1 MVNEKCWIGKIL
13 TKGEDSYRL
22 HIVLN
27 FDVSSKSKYWSGFY
41 HTLFFG
47 INTVILDSTLCK
59 LIQLLIAY
67 TLRNLVCII
76 QWYFNVYQ
84 WNRWI
89 SALRRRAFFSF
100 NKYEWAKAADW
111 SWNYYSLSAENFS
124 STCIVWIAVEQ
135 ITACWKSLKI
145 FKWYLL
151 PCKYVLV
158 CTKT

>member
-1 MVNEKCWIGKIL
+1 MLNRQNSYKRRRQLPL
-13 TKGEDSYRL
+13 THCIELWCIFQIK
-22 HIVLN
+22 VLIR
-27 FDVSSKSKYWSGFY
+27 FFLY
-41 HTLFFG
+41 TLFYG